1 MTWLIVLGCVVL
13 AIWLIGRIR
22 IGAAAAYSEEGLS
35 VSLKA
40 GPKKLQ
46 ILPAQ
51 AVKTENKPSK
61 AKKEKKR
68 SAETE
73 QPKPPRNVKDTV
85 SLALKFL
92 PLLGEAA
99 GRLRRK
105 IRIDRLKLHVIWG
118 AEDPAAAAKGYG
130 AGHAAMGILWPV
142 VEHNFKVKEYDLRVD
157 VDFERRKPELI
168 ADAQVSITIGQ
179 CFGLGINLGIK
190 ALKIYL
196 GIRREQTEK
205 TKNEKAVQ
213 A

>member
-1 MTWLIVLGCVVL
+1 MTWLIVLGCVLL

-22 IGAAAAYSEEGLS
+22 IGAAASYSDEGLA

-51 AVKTENKPSK
+51 AAKKEKQPSK
-61 AKKEKKR
+61 AKKEKKS
-68 SAETE
+68 SAEAE
-73 QPKPPRNVKDTV
+73 QPKPQRNAKDTV

-105 IRIDRLKLHVIWG
+105 IRIDRLKLHVVWG

-142 VEHNFKVKEYDLRVD
+142 IEHNFKVKEHDLRVD

-196 GIRREQTEK
+196 GIRREQTDK